1 MKAKKMIA
9 ALLCCFGLSHGMV
22 AQEIYDDG
30 WAAPEDGFGVEIPGS
45 KHSVMTRS
53 FWSNWYV
60 SAGVTDNAF
69 YSSQEASA
77 LSGNPFVKERNAFGF
92 ELTLGKWFTPGI
104 GLRTQFDGVWGK
116 SPTADGSVS
125 KFRYMNIHEDV
136 LFNLSNLFYGYNPER
151 VWNFIPHTGLGFA
164 RSFSANCNTLSY
176 NVGIQNTFRINR
188 HLSAYLDVSAMLAP
202 ARFDGCPAAN
212 PKTFRMRHWDKA
224 LTLSVGVTYSLGKKT
239 GWDKSP
245 NLEALLAM
253 DREQISA
260 LEMSL
265 EEQQQENMRLAA
277 LLEEN
282 GIAAYDNF
290 QETDTLLADTLGN
303 SAWADSIRVWTAE
316 ELPPRSVFFNL
327 GSVEIASR
335 KELVNLKDIAEFA
348 KAGGLRIVLT
358 GYADT
363 RSGSPDV
370 NLDISRKRAETVA
383 AELVKMGVPA
393 DRIRVVAGG
402 GVDTLTPY
410 SYNRRVIITFEP

>member
-22 AQEIYDDG
+22 AQENYDDG
-30 WAAPEDGFGVEIPGS
+30 WSAPEDGFGVEMPGA

-60 SAGVTDNAF
+60 AAGVTDNAF
-69 YSSQEASA
+69 YSSQEAST
-77 LSGNPFVKERNAFGF
+77 LSGNPFSKERNAFGF

-104 GLRTQFDGVWGK
+104 GLRTQLDGVWGK
-116 SPTADGSVS
+116 SPTSDGTVG

-136 LFNLSNLFYGYNPER
+136 LFNLSNLFYGYNPDR

-176 NVGIQNTFRINR
+176 NLGIQNTFRLSD

-202 ARFDGCPAAN
+202 ARFDGQPAAN

-245 NLEALLAM
+245 DLEALLAM

>member
-60 SAGVTDNAF
+60 SAGITDNAF

-136 LFNLSNLFYGYNPER
+136 LFNLSNLFYGYNPKR

-224 LTLSVGVTYSLGKKT
+224 LTFSVGVTYSLGKKT
-239 GWDKSP
+239 GWEKSP

-277 LLEEN
+277 LLEKDGSGGYPSESV
-282 GIAAYDNF
+282 
-290 QETDTLLADTLGN
+290 DTLALG
-303 SAWADSIRVWTAE
+303 SGGEDIPLDSIFVPSPEAFV
-316 ELPPRSVFFNL
+316 PQSVFFNL

-335 KELVNLKDIAEFA
+335 KELVNLKAVAEYA
-348 KAGGLRIVLT
+348 KANELRIVLT
-358 GYADT
+358 GYSDT
-363 RSGSPDV
+363 RSGTPEV
-370 NLDISRKRAETVA
+370 NLDISRKRAQTVA
-383 AELVKMGVPA
+383 DELVKMGVPA
-393 DRIRVVAGG
+393 DDIRVVAGG

-410 SYNRRVIITFEP
+410 SYNRRVVITLEQ